1 MVIMSKIQRIYVGTY
16 THPIKFGTGQ
26 ILDSKGQGIYLLD
39 LDLQTG
45 ELGLKNIFKN
55 IVNPSY
61 LAVNRENSCLYAVNE
76 LKEFQGKV
84 SGAVSAFR
92 IIGPGGELELL
103 NQQPTNGTDPC
114 HVKIDPQGK
123 FLFVSNFMSGSVSV
137 FPILPD
143 GSIGEL
149 SQFIQHQGSSV
160 NPARQSGPHA
170 HSLVFSPDG
179 CFAFVPDLGLDKM
192 MVYEVSNNLEP
203 LVEAPGS
210 HFQTK
215 PGAGPRHCA
224 FSPYGNFCYLINE
237 LDSTILALVYDKE
250 KGSFKELQCVS
261 SLPPGISV
269 PGNTCADIHLTPNG
283 AFLYGSNRG
292 HNSLIIYQIDKQTG
306 WLEYVDCQPCGGE
319 IPRNFAIDPTGKFLL
334 CANQDSDNIVVLEI
348 NKAAGQLT
356 WISEITVHT
365 PVCVRPIVAFDD
377 RK

>member
-1 MVIMSKIQRIYVGTY
+1 MSQKLRVYVGTY

-26 ILDSKGQGIYLLD
+26 ILDSKGQGIYLLE

-45 ELGLKNIFKN
+45 NLELKEIFKN

-61 LAVNRENSCLYAVNE
+61 LVINDDNTCLYAVNE
-76 LKEFQGKV
+76 LKEFQGKA

-92 IIGPGGELELL
+92 ISRQTGDLEFL
-103 NQQPTNGTDPC
+103 NQQATNGTDPC
-114 HVKIDPQGK
+114 HVEIDPQGTH
-123 FLFVSNFMSGSVSV
+123 LFVSNFMSGSVSV
-137 FPILPD
+137 FPIQQD

-170 HSLVFSPDG
+170 HSLIFSPDG
-179 CFAFVPDLGLDKM
+179 CFAFVPDLGLDKL

-203 LVEAPGS
+203 LVDVPGS

-224 FSPYGNFCYLINE
+224 FSPDGVFCYLINE
-237 LDSTILALVYDKE
+237 LDSTILALAYDTE
-250 KGSFKELQCVS
+250 MGTFRELQCVS
-261 SLPPGISV
+261 SLPQGVSL
-269 PGNTCADIHLTPNG
+269 PGNTCADVHLTPDG
-283 AFLYGSNRG
+283 AFLFGSNRG

-319 IPRNFAIDPTGKFLL
+319 IPRNFAVDSTGSYLL
-334 CANQDSDNIVVLEI
+334 CANQDSNNIVVFRI
-348 NKAAGQLT
+348 NAETGHLT
-356 WISEITVHT
+356 KLSEITVHT
-365 PVCVRPIVAFDD
+365 PVCVKPVI
-377 RK
+377 